1 MKNNK
6 AFQFCVGLF
15 VLFLAYKLWASGWIT
30 DVWNPPEKGDG
41 VESVDLVALFI
52 GSAISAVQLVG
63 IIALGLVAG
72 LEPLVKSIWESL
84 GKWKPKP
91 AAGIDETKLIETLQ
105 NLSDRLD
112 KLDGT
117 DATD

>member
-6 AFQFCVGLF
+6 AFQFCVGIF
-15 VLFLAYKLWASGWIT
+15 VLFLAYKLWETGWIS
-30 DVWNPPEKGDG
+30 DVLNPPEKGDA

-52 GSAISAVQLVG
+52 SSAISAVQLVG
-63 IIALGLVAG
+63 IVAIGLVAG
-72 LEPLVKSIWESL
+72 LEPLAKSIWESL
-84 GKWKPKP
+84 GKWKAKP

-105 NLSDRLD
+105 NLTDRLD